1 MAGLSDLKFST
12 QAKPLFKD
20 PVVVRRTKFMEKLN
34 EQILMVTRH
43 SEGHEAS
50 TPMVVEKQD
59 LGSGLVQKQSST
71 WWWKEKTGKFFIS
84 FKYGSKTLELSKGRP
99 SIQCDTL
106 LDVKKALETVYTAT
120 DKGELDSLLQS
131 AGSDLR
137 KRFNSH

>member
-1 MAGLSDLKFST
+1 MASLSDLKFST

-20 PVVVRRTKFMEKLN
+20 PVVVRRTKFMGKVN
-34 EQILMVTRH
+34 EQIILVTRH
-43 SEGHEAS
+43 IEGNEAP
-50 TPMVVEKQD
+50 TTMVVEEQD
-59 LGSGLVQKQSST
+59 LGSRLVSKNPSP

-106 LDVKKALETVYTAT
+106 LDVKKTLETVYAAT